1 VFGRLFG
8 RRPAVAVEDAVWADR
23 AARDA
28 GWLRWPE
35 APATLPIVH
44 VVRSSVD
51 MDSTLAALAAR
62 RPWRVSDGHEAA
74 ELRHRLAQPEALA
87 VALDD
92 RLRASA
98 ASGLALPAF
107 QARIRGRAIRRADDE
122 SLVAAL
128 ARLGAR
134 RIEFHGALDE
144 APVAEHARRLRP
156 LLERLD
162 IGTDEP
168 VVSEAITRSIE
179 RIQR

>member
-1 VFGRLFG
+1 MFGRLFG
-8 RRPAVAVEDAVWADR
+8 RRPAMAVEDAVWIDR

-35 APATLPIVH
+35 APTTLPIVH
-44 VVRSSVD
+44 VVRSSID

-98 ASGLALPAF
+98 ASGLTLPAF
-107 QARIRGRAIRRADDE
+107 EARIRGRALRRADDQA
-122 SLVAAL
+122 LIAAL
-128 ARLGAR
+128 TRLGAA
-134 RIEFHGALDE
+134 RITFHGALDE
-144 APVAEHARRLRP
+144 PPIAEHARRLRP
-156 LLERLD
+156 LLERVAV
-162 IGTDEP
+162 GAAEP

-179 RIQR
+179 RLQR